1 MKNTTILITILLVTS
16 LIMFIKTKEKFT
28 NNDSEIKNN
37 LIHNIDTTIDKMNNN
52 YKVFNDETANMANKQ
67 ITIFVGLSII
77 TLLVFIF
84 TIWYVKR

>member
-1 MKNTTILITILLVTS
+1 MKNTTILISILLVTT
-16 LIMFIKTKEKFT
+16 LIMFIKTKEQFE

-52 YKVFNDETANMANKQ
+52 YKVFNDETTNMANKQ
-67 ITIFVGLSII
+67 TTIFVGLSII

>member
-1 MKNTTILITILLVTS
+1 MKNTTILISILLVTT
-16 LIMFIKTKEKFT
+16 LIMFIKTKEQFE

-37 LIHNIDTTIDKMNNN
+37 LIHNIDTIIDKMNNN

-67 ITIFVGLSII
+67 TTIFVVLSII

>member
-1 MKNTTILITILLVTS
+1 MKNTTILISILLVTT
-16 LIMFIKTKEKFT
+16 LIMFIKTKEQFE

-67 ITIFVGLSII
+67 TTIFVGLSII

>member
-1 MKNTTILITILLVTS
+1 MKNTTILISILLVTT
-16 LIMFIKTKEKFT
+16 LIMFIKTKEQFE

-37 LIHNIDTTIDKMNNN
+37 LIHNIDTIIDKMNNN
-52 YKVFNDETANMANKQ
+52 YKVFNDETTNMANKQ
-67 ITIFVGLSII
+67 TTIFVGLSII

>member
-67 ITIFVGLSII
+67 TTIFVGLSII

>member
-1 MKNTTILITILLVTS
+1 MKNTTILISILLVTT
-16 LIMFIKTKEKFT
+16 LIMFIKTKEQFE
-28 NNDSEIKNN
+28 NNNSEIKNN

-67 ITIFVGLSII
+67 TTIFVGLSII

>member
-67 ITIFVGLSII
+67 TTIFVVLSII

>member
-16 LIMFIKTKEKFT
+16 LIMFIKTKEQFE
-28 NNDSEIKNN
+28 NNDSEIKNK

-52 YKVFNDETANMANKQ
+52 YKVFNDETENMANKQ
-67 ITIFVGLSII
+67 TTIFVILSIL

-84 TIWYVKR
+84 TSWYVKR

>member
-1 MKNTTILITILLVTS
+1 MKNTTILISILLVTT
-16 LIMFIKTKEKFT
+16 LIMFIKTKEQFE

-67 ITIFVGLSII
+67 TTIFVVLSII